1 MDSSQLS
8 SFARKRVLITGAS
21 SGVGRATAFKFLNS
35 GAKVALVGRDIQS
48 LNEIG
53 QQFPLQAIAIQ
64 CDLGVDLQQYDM
76 SKVVIEK
83 LGGLDI
89 LVNAAGVIFDGDIEN
104 TFPQDFDYIVDI
116 NVRCPFHLI
125 NLFLP
130 FLKRSKGAIVN
141 ISATVSFYFP
151 YL

>member
-1 MDSSQLS
+1 
-8 SFARKRVLITGAS
+8 
-21 SGVGRATAFKFLNS
+21 
-35 GAKVALVGRDIQS
+35 
-48 LNEIG
+48 
-53 QQFPLQAIAIQ
+53 
-64 CDLGVDLQQYDM
+64 M

-141 ISATVSFYFP
+141 ISATVSYNFP
-151 YL
+151 HLWLIYLGWPQAFPGSCLLFRVQGWTRNAYENCSSRARASRS